1 VGGDHRQLLDRIPFN
16 MLLLTTG
23 MSNILSDVYESA
35 AIDGAGTVQRFFRIT
50 VPLLKP
56 AIMSVLMLGFIYT
69 FKVSI

>member
-1 VGGDHRQLLDRIPFN
+1 